1 MHFILKNYIVDVI
14 TSSSKC
20 VVIIQKVVMLYYIN
34 NIYVVGEITSL
45 ARIGVDVY
53 WKKVIILTNFI
64 FTTFTVRS
72 RYENALMF
80 KRFVQVWVCSENKNI
95 TW

>member
-53 WKKVIILTNFI
+53 
-64 FTTFTVRS
+64 
-72 RYENALMF
+72 
-80 KRFVQVWVCSENKNI
+80 
-95 TW
+95 